1 MAREDGKEILAS
13 GIRANTVIFIEI
25 IGITLTSAMI

>member
-13 GIRANTVIFIEI
+13 GIRASTVIFTKIM
-25 IGITLTSAMI
+25 GMSLTSAMI